1 MRSYG
6 CIKSKLLG
14 NELEADRL
22 SLRTSIPSRYELTGL
37 PPIADQGERPT
48 CVSQSVFDMVYWKLK
63 GFHITPKYSRTIF
76 YDRSSR
82 LPEGMEPKDA
92 FEILISDKITFG
104 RGFTTYAKVG
114 SIETAKRCIISHGP
128 VLIGL
133 PVRSFDNSFWN
144 GSELIGGHAVT
155 IVGYDSLGFKLRNS
169 WGSSYGLG
177 GYWTLPY
184 QDFNHVFE
192 AWTLIN

>member
-6 CIKSKLLG
+6 YIKSKLLG
-14 NELEADRL
+14 NELNADKL
-22 SLRTSIPSRYELTGL
+22 SLRTTIPSRYELTGL
-37 PPIADQGERPT
+37 PPIADQGDRPT

-63 GFHITPKYSRTIF
+63 GYHITPKYSRSIF
-76 YDRSSR
+76 YDRGPQ
-82 LPEGMEPKDA
+82 LPDGMEPKDA
-92 FEILISDKITFG
+92 FEILISDKMTFG
-104 RGFTTYAKVG
+104 RGFTTYAKVE

-133 PVRSFDNSFWN
+133 PVRSFGDSFWK
-144 GSELIGGHAVT
+144 GSDIIGGHAVT
-155 IVGYDSLGFKLRNS
+155 MVGYDSLGFKLRNS
-169 WGSSYGLG
+169 WGPLYGNR

-184 QDFNHVFE
+184 QDFDQIFE